1 MVVGLPCFAVRND
14 AGQHRDRSGAAS
26 AAPSVAS
33 AVSKFVLA
41 GLAALILF
49 LGVSLLVVRELGQRS
64 AVSDTRDFAELAGRG
79 IVEPTLSD
87 DLLEDDAAA
96 LERLDRLVQERVLS
110 ERVVRVKLWTRDGH
124 IVYSDEPRLIGA
136 VYPRG
141 DDEIEA
147 FRSGETLAGPSDLSK
162 PENRFERGEGTLYE
176 VYTRVR
182 TPNGTPLLFETYQRS
197 SALASSGR
205 EIWLP
210 FAVALVVSLLLLWLI
225 QVPLAWRL
233 AGRLQRAQA
242 EREELLRRALEASTD
257 ERRRIAADLHDGP
270 VQDLAGLSY
279 SLSAA
284 AERSA
289 PDVKPQLLDAAAGTR
304 DAIRGL
310 RAVLVEIHPPN
321 LQNEGLES
329 ALRDLLAPLRGHGT
343 ATTLDVPAGLRMSP
357 EVELLLFRAGGEA
370 IRNVQR
376 HARARTVHVAVSGG
390 DGVARVEVVDDGAGL
405 SPTELDRRRG
415 QGHVGL
421 SLLEEVAAS
430 RGGRMELHTTE
441 GGGTT
446 FVFEV
451 PDP

>member
-1 MVVGLPCFAVRND
+1 MHD
-14 AGQHRDRSGAAS
+14 DTEHHDRPGAAP
-26 AAPSVAS
+26 AASIAGAVA
-33 AVSKFVLA
+33 KFVLA

-49 LGVSLLVVRELGQRS
+49 LAVSLLVVRELGQRS
-64 AVSDTRDFAELAGRG
+64 ALRDTRDFAELAGRG
-79 IVEPTLSD
+79 IVEPTLD
-87 DLLEDDAAA
+87 DGLLENDAAA
-96 LERLDRLVQERVLS
+96 RERLDRLVQERVLGD
-110 ERVVRVKLWTRDGH
+110 RVVRVKLWTRDGR
-124 IVYSDEPRLIGA
+124 IVYSDEPRLIGS

-141 DDEIEA
+141 EDEIGA
-147 FRSGETLAGPSDLSK
+147 LRSGETHAELSDLSK
-162 PENRFERGEGTLYE
+162 PENRFERGEGKLYE

-210 FAVALVVSLLLLWLI
+210 FAAALAVSLLLLWLI

-242 EREELLRRALEASTD
+242 EREHLLTKALEASTD

-270 VQDLAGLSY
+270 VQELAGLSY

-289 PDVKPQLLDAAAGTR
+289 PDVRSQLLDAAARTR

-321 LQNEGLES
+321 LQNAGLEA
-329 ALRDLLAPLRGHGT
+329 ALRDLLAPLHGHGVET
-343 ATTLDVPAGLRMSP
+343 SLDVPPDLQTSP

-370 IRNVQR
+370 IRNVLR
-376 HARARTVHVAVSGG
+376 HAGARAVHVSVTDG
-390 DGVARVEVVDDGAGL
+390 DGVARIEVVDDGAGFA
-405 SPTELDRRRG
+405 PEELQSRRAE
-415 QGHVGL
+415 GHVGL
-421 SLLEEVAAS
+421 SLLEEVATG
-430 RGGRMELHTTE
+430 RGGRMELRPTE

-451 PDP
+451 PHL

>member
-1 MVVGLPCFAVRND
+1 MRDD
-14 AGQHRDRSGAAS
+14 AGHQDRSEAAA
-26 AAPSVAS
+26 AAPSVAT

-41 GLAALILF
+41 GLAALVLF
-49 LGVSLLVVRELGQRS
+49 GAVSVLVVRELGQRS
-64 AVSDTRDFAELAGRG
+64 AVRDTRDFAELAARG
-79 IVEPTLSD
+79 IVEPTLTD
-87 DLLEDDAAA
+87 DLLEGNTATR
-96 LERLDRLVQERVLS
+96 ERLDGLVQERVLGD
-110 ERVVRVKLWTRDGH
+110 RVVRVKVWTRDGR

-136 VYPRG
+136 VYARG
-141 DDEIEA
+141 EDEIEA
-147 FRSGETLAGPSDLSK
+147 FRSGETHAELSDLSK
-162 PENRFERGEGTLYE
+162 PENRFERDEGELYE

-197 SALASSGR
+197 TALVSNGR

-210 FAVALVVSLLLLWLI
+210 FAAALVISLLLLWLI

-233 AGRLQRAQA
+233 AGRLRHAQA
-242 EREELLRRALEASTD
+242 DREELLEKALQASID

-270 VQDLAGLSY
+270 VQELAGLSY

-289 PDVKPQLLDAAAGTR
+289 PDVQSQLRDAAARTR

-321 LQNEGLES
+321 LQNAGLES
-329 ALRDLLAPLRGHGT
+329 ALRDLLAPLRGHGVS
-343 ATTLDVPAGLRMSP
+343 TTLDVPEGLRVSP
-357 EVELLLFRAGGEA
+357 ETELLLFRAGGEA

-376 HARARTVHVAVSGG
+376 HAGARSVHVSVT
-390 DGVARVEVVDDGAGL
+390 DGNGLARIEVVDDGAGF
-405 SPTELDRRRG
+405 SPEDLELRRAE
-415 QGHVGL
+415 GHVGL
-421 SLLEEVAAS
+421 SLLEEAATS
-430 RGGRMELHTTE
+430 RGGHLELRATA

-446 FVFEV
+446 FVLEV

>member
-1 MVVGLPCFAVRND
+1 MVVRLTRFPVLDDTEPSARSRVPSTASSRAGAV
-14 AGQHRDRSGAAS
+14 A
-26 AAPSVAS
+26 
-33 AVSKFVLA
+33 KFVLA

-49 LGVSLLVVRELGQRS
+49 LAASVLVVRELGQSGAIRDS
-64 AVSDTRDFAELAGRG
+64 RDFAELAGRG
-79 IVEPTLSD
+79 ILEPTLTD
-87 DLLEDDAAA
+87 ALLENDAAA

-110 ERVVRVKLWTRDGH
+110 DRVVRVKLWTRTGR

-141 DDEIEA
+141 EDEIEA
-147 FRSGETLAGPSDLSK
+147 LRSGETHAELSDLSK
-162 PENRFERGEGTLYE
+162 PENRFERGGDELYE
-176 VYTRVR
+176 VYTRIR

-197 SALASSGR
+197 GVLVSSGR

-210 FAVALVVSLLLLWLI
+210 FAAALGVSLLLLWLI

-233 AGRLQRAQA
+233 AARLERAQA
-242 EREELLRRALEASTD
+242 EREQFLTKALEASAE

-270 VQDLAGLSY
+270 VQELAGLSY

-284 AERSA
+284 AERSD
-289 PDVKPQLLDAAAGTR
+289 PSIRSQLVEAAARAR

-321 LQNEGLES
+321 LQNAGLEA
-329 ALRDLLAPLRGHGT
+329 ALHDLLAPLRGHGI
-343 ATTLDVPAGLRMSP
+343 ATTLDVPAGFRLGP
-357 EVELLLFRAGGEA
+357 EAEQLLFRAGGEA
-370 IRNVQR
+370 IRNAQR
-376 HARARTVHVAVSGG
+376 HANARAVRVGVTGG
-390 DGVARVEVVDDGAGL
+390 DGFARIEVVDDGKGFSAA
-405 SPTELDRRRG
+405 ELDRRRVE
-415 QGHVGL
+415 GHVGL

-430 RGGRMELHTTE
+430 RGGCVELHPTD

-451 PDP
+451 PDR